1 MFFSFELNTLDHYD
15 YKNHEYSTIES
26 DIFHVL
32 KVLSEKFTLYE
43 YWIYKSKKRL
53 ENVEM
58 DIPVASKK
66 LVKKNLYIDKANDLT
81 YYKNSI
87 VAFDQLIGICN
98 GMSLEEAFNNR
109 NLKEKNFMSD
119 LLEIVPVQIEI
130 TDSASIKITSAHS
143 KIIRDVVLTLE

>member
-66 LVKKNLYIDKANDLT
+66 LVKKIC
-81 YYKNSI
+81 I
-87 VAFDQLIGICN
+87 LIKLMI
-98 GMSLEEAFNNR
+98 LP
-109 NLKEKNFMSD
+109 
-119 LLEIVPVQIEI
+119 I
-130 TDSASIKITSAHS
+130 IKI
-143 KIIRDVVLTLE
+143 VLLPLTN